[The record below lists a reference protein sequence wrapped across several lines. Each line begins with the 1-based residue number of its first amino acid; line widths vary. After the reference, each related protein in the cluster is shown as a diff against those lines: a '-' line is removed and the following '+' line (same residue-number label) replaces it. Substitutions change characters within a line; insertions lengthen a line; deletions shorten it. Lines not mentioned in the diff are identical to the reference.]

1 MVKRDNKKSKHLSLK
16 EASKISGYSSDYI
29 GQLIR
34 EGKISGKQVYTAVSW
49 VTTEE
54 ALKEYMEKTQKS
66 KKERG
71 VGEKAVDKLQQTGRR
86 IMLDIK
92 MAKFFKGALYA
103 SIGFLTAFILFLFYV
118 ASVSIDHKLEQNAV
132 NKAQI
137 NTNIEENTNAPQ
149 SL

>member
-1 MVKRDNKKSKHLSLK
+1 MIKGDNKKTKHLSLK

-54 ALKEYMEKTQKS
+54 ALREYMEKVQKN
-66 KKERG
+66 KNGRG
-71 VGEKAVDKLQQTGRR
+71 AGEKAIDKLQQTGRK
-86 IMLDIK
+86 IMLDVK
-92 MAKFFKGALYA
+92 MARFFRGALYA
-103 SIGFLTAFILFLFYV
+103 SIGFLAAFILFLFYI
-118 ASVSIDHKLEQNAV
+118 ASVSIDNKLEQNAV

-137 NTNIEENTNAPQ
+137 NTNIEQNINAPQ